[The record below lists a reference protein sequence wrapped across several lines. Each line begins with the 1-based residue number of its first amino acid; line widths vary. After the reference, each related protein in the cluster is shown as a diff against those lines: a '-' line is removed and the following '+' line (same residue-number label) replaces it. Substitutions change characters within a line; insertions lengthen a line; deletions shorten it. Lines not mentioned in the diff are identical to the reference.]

1 MKLSDNQTL
10 LFQPET
16 KLPTKPSLAN
26 MNAAE
31 IKTRIADL
39 EKASKDN
46 LPADRFIDILNSLRK
61 EIRITEQ
68 LLRVGHRQGIID
80 YHDYLDC
87 MES

>member
-1 MKLSDNQTL
+1 
-10 LFQPET
+10 
-16 KLPTKPSLAN
+16 

-39 EKASKDN
+39 EKASKDS

-68 LLRVGHRQGIID
+68 LLRVGYRQGIID
-80 YHDYLDC
+80 YHDYLAC